1 MTPLTF
7 TPPFPIGKYNYKQES
22 NFLCQRCK
30 TSYKN
35 RQGKMSHYLTAKH
48 ATYCQPPKSFDE
60 FLHKP
65 AAILRKQQ
73 NYTISNA
80 LHNQWIFNISSFWQS
95 NQLGRLSNNHQQCLS
110 TLLNDFHLYCI
121 SNFFFFWIFFFF
133 LGREEVTRATERARM
148 KFSLPR
154 TINRRTIML
163 FLFPRQY
170 LENRHKFIFV
180 SLHPQLTLPSSY
192 ICRTTRIQ
200 MSAQAF
206 SGSPWQPLSQ
216 KKTRM
221 TSWTII
227 KIISCLVLLSLDS
240 GTLSCLSLIT
250 SK

>member
-133 LGREEVTRATERARM
+133 FGQGGGDKSNRAGKNEVLSTQNY
-148 KFSLPR
+148 KQKNNYVISIP
-154 TINRRTIML
+154 
-163 FLFPRQY
+163 
-170 LENRHKFIFV
+170 KVV
-180 SLHPQLTLPSSY
+180 SGKSS
-192 ICRTTRIQ
+192 
-200 MSAQAF
+200 
-206 SGSPWQPLSQ
+206 
-216 KKTRM
+216 
-221 TSWTII
+221 
-227 KIISCLVLLSLDS
+227 
-240 GTLSCLSLIT
+240 
-250 SK
+250 